1 MRFNYYSLGDDLLDK
16 ISLNNE
22 TIYILDSFSDKNI
35 LESQYKKE
43 IFEKNPLFLT
53 WSEFKEKTFLTD
65 KFLLKEEKRTL
76 LLYKA
81 ISPELK
87 EKLNMRTY
95 YDFID
100 YGENLL
106 KFFKETR
113 AYKVESLGDL
123 EKWQEDSYETIR
135 KIEKSF
141 YKLLEDYN
149 YIVPELL
156 EDMKFFNTD
165 FFQGYKNIEFIN
177 IFNFTEVE
185 KNMLKNLNKDFNLN
199 FMLKMGKAS
208 FDEEN
213 LEFLG
218 LSLDESLKFN
228 VEIFEVK
235 DKFETM
241 LNLVDDINNDKEY
254 KIYSC
259 DFENNKINSLISK
272 NFISKKENPK
282 FEESKLYKFL
292 ELIGQILEAK
302 EIINGKKVYK
312 IQEFFLALESNEFCR
327 YFKIN
332 DFLVKKLEELFLK
345 DEYKYINQEIIE
357 NHYRAPENFTGI
369 KTLFDFLEELYNCKT
384 LKDFT
389 SFLSNSFEYKAFQE
403 EKYSNLFDKY
413 FEALTEIESNEML
426 EIDFEFNNIF
436 DKNSLTE
443 SLFKLILKYLKAKP
457 IDYLSLKTSETSLE
471 DFADKIYLDKN
482 KAIII
487 DISNETYPQKPKAQ
501 FLLNNK
507 QKKKLGLPNTDKDKE
522 LMRYN
527 FFCRLSSFESA
538 KIYSIKN
545 SEQNIDSSS
554 FVDELMLNYGIEKTS
569 VKYNSSDLSSLV
581 KRLFNSELYIEAQAL
596 DKDYL
601 PKENKDFG
609 ETYKFGAYGYNNSQ
623 KCLYQ
628 FFLNDLY
635 KLDFVNRDIDYDF
648 ENRTMGIIIHSLY
661 EKVFTEYEESIKNG
675 DFTISKSKVN
685 EIFYRIYR
693 DNLYKI
699 PKELTQYFLEILI
712 PHYEESVQGLFYELS
727 KELYGAKIEKFKEE
741 ENKEEI
747 LLQDEINLGIRGRA
761 DLVIESDR
769 AKYII
774 DIKTGGAISSQLN
787 FYELL
792 YFGEGD
798 TAKKYI
804 YNAWGKKFEE
814 KKEAL
819 SMDEFKVT
827 LREFLDKEKYYRAE
841 KKGTCRSC
849 KYQNICRMRSDNE

>member
-1 MRFNYYSLGDDLLDK
+1 MKFNYYSLQENLLEK
-16 ISLNNE
+16 IVPNNE
-22 TIYILDSFSDKNI
+22 TIYILDSFSDKSI
-35 LESQYKKE
+35 FEKQYEKE
-43 IFEKNPLFLT
+43 IFSKNPLFLT
-53 WSEFKEKTFLTD
+53 WSEFKEKLFLTD
-65 KFLLKEEKRTL
+65 RFMLKEEKRTL

-81 ISPELK
+81 IPQELK
-87 EKLNMRTY
+87 EKLNMKTY

-106 KFFKETR
+106 KFLKELN
-113 AYKVESLGDL
+113 AYKINDLGKL
-123 EKWQEDSYETIR
+123 EVWQQKSFDIIKIIYEN
-135 KIEKSF
+135 F
-141 YKLLEDYN
+141 YKLLKEYN

-156 EDMKFFNTD
+156 ENMEYFNTH
-165 FFQGYKNIEFIN
+165 FFIGYKNIEFIN
-177 IFNFTEVE
+177 IFSFTEIE
-185 KNMLKNLNKDFNLN
+185 KDMLKELNKSFDLSFNL
-199 FMLKMGKAS
+199 KMDKAS
-208 FDEEN
+208 FDESN

-218 LSLDESLKFN
+218 LSFDKNMEFP

-241 LNLVDDINNDKEY
+241 INLVENISKDSEY

-259 DFENNKINSLISK
+259 DFDNNKINEFISE
-272 NFISKKENPK
+272 NFIKKTENPK

-292 ELIGQILEAK
+292 ELIGKLLEAK

-312 IQEFFLALESNEFCR
+312 IQEFFLVLENKEFCR
-327 YFKIN
+327 YFKISN
-332 DFLVKKLEELFLK
+332 FLVKKLEELFLK
-345 DEYKYINQEIIE
+345 DEYKYVSLEIIE
-357 NHYRAPENFTGI
+357 SHYKKPENTSGI
-369 KTLFDFLEELYNCKT
+369 LVLFDFLESIYL
-384 LKDFT
+384 LKSLKEFT
-389 SFLSNSFEYKAFQE
+389 SFLSNSFDYKAFQE

-426 EIDFEFNNIF
+426 KIDFDFKEIF

-457 IDYLSLKTSETSLE
+457 IDYLLLKSSTCSLE
-471 DFADKIYLDKN
+471 NFAEKIYLESN

-507 QKKKLGLPNTDKDKE
+507 QKKNLGLPNVEKDKE

-527 FFCRLSSFESA
+527 FFCRLSTFENT

-554 FVDELMLNYGIEKTS
+554 FVDELILNYRIEKKEA
-569 VKYNSSDLSSLV
+569 KYNSKDLSPLV
-581 KRLFNSELYIEAQAL
+581 KKLFNSELYIKSEYIE
-596 DKDYL
+596 KDYL
-601 PKENKDFG
+601 PKNNIELG
-609 ETYKFGAYGYNNSQ
+609 ETYKFGAYAYNDSQ

-628 FFLNDLY
+628 FFLGSIN
-635 KLDFVNRDIDYDF
+635 KLDFINRDIDYDF

-661 EKVFTEYEESIKNG
+661 EKVFSEYQENIKNG
-675 DFTISKSKVN
+675 NFIISKSKVH
-685 EIFYRIYR
+685 EIFERIYK

-699 PKELTQYFLEILI
+699 PKELTQYFLEILM
-712 PHYEESVQGLFYELS
+712 PHYEESVISFFYELS
-727 KELYGAKIEKFKEE
+727 KELYGSKIESFIEE
-741 ENKEEI
+741 KNKEEI
-747 LLQDEINLGIRGRA
+747 LINDEIDLGIRGRA

-769 AKYII
+769 NKYII
-774 DIKTGGAISSQLN
+774 DIKTGGSISSQLN

-804 YNAWGKKFEE
+804 YNAWNKKLEE
-814 KKEAL
+814 KKESL

-827 LREFLDKEKYYRAE
+827 LREFLDKDKYYRAE
-841 KKGTCRSC
+841 KKGACRNC
-849 KYQNICRMRSDNE
+849 KYQNICRMRWDNE